1 MAINKIKRNEE
12 TRQAT
17 SKEENYSFEDTGLLD
32 IPQSVTDKFANQG
45 MSLRWIRIDLN
56 GQDDYKNVGKRQRE
70 GWTFVTPDEV
80 PELASTSIVKE
91 GGRYSGVVSSGD
103 VALAKIPTDKM
114 IARQEYY
121 HNKHKQQEDSLDANL
136 RAQSDSRMPITNSSK
151 STVTKGREP
160 RFQR

>member
-32 IPQSVTDKFANQG
+32 IPQSVTDKFTSQG

-56 GQDDYKNVGKRQRE
+56 GEEDYKNVGRRQRE

-80 PELASTSIVKE
+80 PELGSTTAIKE
-91 GGRYSGVVSSGD
+91 GGRYNGVVSSGD
-103 VALAKIPTDKM
+103 VALAKMPTDKV
-114 IARQEYY
+114 IARQEHYRD
-121 HNKHKQQEDSLDANL
+121 KHQQQEDSLDSTL

>member
-80 PELASTSIVKE
+80 PELGSTTAIKE
-91 GGRYSGVVSSGD
+91 GGRYNGVVSSGD
-103 VALAKIPTDKM
+103 VALAKMPTNKM
-114 IARQEYY
+114 IARQEHYIK
-121 HNKHKQQEDSLDANL
+121 KHQQQEDSLDSTL

>member
-1 MAINKIKRNEE
+1 MAINKIKRSEE
-12 TRQAT
+12 TREAT
-17 SKEENYSFEDTGLLD
+17 SKQETASFEETNFLH
-32 IPQSVTDKFANQG
+32 IPEGVKNRFDSQG
-45 MSLRWIRIDLN
+45 MSLRWIRITLN
-56 GQDDYKNVGKRQRE
+56 GEDDYKNVGKRQRE
-70 GWTFVTPDEV
+70 GWTFVSPEEV

-91 GGRYSGVVSSGD
+91 GGRYSGVFSSGD